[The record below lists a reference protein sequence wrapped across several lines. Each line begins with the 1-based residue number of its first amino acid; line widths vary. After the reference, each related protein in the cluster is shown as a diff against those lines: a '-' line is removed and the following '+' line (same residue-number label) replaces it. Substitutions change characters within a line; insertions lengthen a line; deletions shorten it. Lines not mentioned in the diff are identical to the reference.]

1 MTSAAIHQMKEPL
14 AMRTTTTRRTL
25 LVAGASAASIAA
37 VPGTALAESGDPE
50 QWTGRAS
57 QNGWDVLTECPE
69 FQIEGTPLKVR
80 CAPGPAAETIL
91 YFLRRFHTEVM
102 PLERAEH
109 VRGFRERG
117 EVAAPYE
124 SNYFSGTAFEVFPD
138 VFGIGSPEALFP
150 WQVEAVKVILGDL
163 EGALEWGADLD
174 PVKVSHFQ
182 LAAAEVAEVPLEAV
196 EDLGEDDAEPSLARG
211 NHLGQY
217 PEQKYG
223 SE

>member
-1 MTSAAIHQMKEPL
+1 
-14 AMRTTTTRRTL
+14 MRTTTTRRTL

-37 VPGTALAESGDPE
+37 VPGAAFAEPGDSE
-50 QWTGRAS
+50 QWTGRTS

-69 FQIEGTPLKVR
+69 FPVEGTPVKIR
-80 CAPGPAAETIL
+80 CAPGFPAETIL

-102 PLERAEH
+102 PLKRAEDA
-109 VRGFRERG
+109 RGFRERG
-117 EVAAPYE
+117 KVAAPYE
-124 SNYFSGTAFEVFPD
+124 SNYFSGTGFEVFPD
-138 VFGIGSPEALFP
+138 MFGLGSPEEFFP
-150 WQVEAVKVILGDL
+150 WQVDAVRKILGDL
-163 EGALEWGADLD
+163 EGALEWGAELD
-174 PVKVSHFQ
+174 PEKVSHFH